1 MLFVLFLTV
10 ALLCAGPGHGA
21 WVWREE
27 RHLAPRRVGHGL
39 LGSWS
44 GVLAR
49 FRKRARTST
58 HGARNTAAS
67 DRESMAVL
75 VQHLGALLNGGRS
88 AAQAWRELLEFQRED
103 SETGHELRPGADTSV
118 DSAFLAAAAQAAEL
132 GESPAIAIHRRVAA
146 GRFPKESRHVVRQW
160 SQLAACVRVGE
171 LSGCPLA
178 DLLERF
184 ALDLEH
190 SADAERSRQTALAG
204 PRASVTLLGWLP
216 FFGLGLGL
224 LLGVDPVDIVL
235 RSPLGGLSVVA
246 GLLFWSLGRV
256 WSSRLVRQAE
266 VGSR

>member
-1 MLFVLFLTV
+1 MLFVVFLMV
-10 ALLCAGPGHGA
+10 ALLMVGPGHGA
-21 WVWREE
+21 WVWRHE
-27 RHLAPRRVGHGL
+27 RGLAPASVGHGV

-44 GVLAR
+44 SALAR
-49 FRKRARTST
+49 FRKRIRTST

-88 AAQAWRELLEFQRED
+88 AAQAWRELLEFQREA
-103 SETGHELRPGADTSV
+103 SEMRHELRPGADISV
-118 DSAFLAAAAQAAEL
+118 DSSLLAVAAQAAEL
-132 GESPAIAIHRRVAA
+132 GESPAIAIHRQVVA
-146 GRFPKESRHVVRQW
+146 GRFPKESRLSVRQW
-160 SQLAACVRVGE
+160 SRLAACVRAGE

-204 PRASVTLLGWLP
+204 PRASVALLGWLP

-246 GLLFWSLGRV
+246 GLLFWFLGRV

>member
-1 MLFVLFLTV
+1 MLFVIFLMVSLLF
-10 ALLCAGPGHGA
+10 AGPGQGA
-21 WVWREE
+21 WVWRQE
-27 RHLAPRRVGHGL
+27 RGRAPDRVGHGV

-49 FRKRARTST
+49 FQKRIRARTR
-58 HGARNTAAS
+58 GARNTAAS

-75 VQHLGALLNGGRS
+75 VQHLGALLSGGRS

-103 SETGHELRPGADTSV
+103 SNMRQELRPGVDTSV
-118 DSAFLAAAAQAAEL
+118 DSALLAVAAQAAEL
-132 GESPAIAIHRRVAA
+132 GESPATAIHRQVAA
-146 GRFPKESRHVVRQW
+146 GRFPKVSRHSVRQW
-160 SQLAACVRVGE
+160 SRLAACVRASE

-204 PRASVTLLGWLP
+204 PRASVALLGWLP

-246 GLLFWSLGRV
+246 GLLFWFLGRA

-266 VGSR
+266 VG